1 MWKAFAELQQLGWL
15 SHDDLPRMV
24 VVQAEGCAPIVK
36 AFLDKT
42 ETCEFWQHAET
53 IAAGLRVPKSFA
65 DRLILAILRESGG
78 TAVAVSDEAIL
89 QSQRE
94 MASMEGIFPAPEG
107 AATLAVL
114 KRLVVEGWVQP
125 EAKVVLFNTGSGLK
139 YLS

>member
-1 MWKAFAELQQLGWL
+1 
-15 SHDDLPRMV
+15 
-24 VVQAEGCAPIVK
+24 
-36 AFLDKT
+36 
-42 ETCEFWQHAET
+42 
-53 IAAGLRVPKSFA
+53 
-65 DRLILAILRESGG
+65 
-78 TAVAVSDEAIL
+78 
-89 QSQRE
+89 